1 MTGSHSPSGR
11 YAAFFDLDGTL
22 AVDNAPP
29 SPADRDA
36 IRAFRSRGNAVF
48 LCTGRAPAH
57 LYPAILDIGF
67 DGVVAGAGAHITLGG
82 QTIFRRFLSEQTIRK
97 VADFSARTG
106 YVCVLEGETGMFQIS
121 HGDTR
126 LPWPR
131 AENGADF
138 RRRYPHE
145 IITKLTYFRRCDDAL
160 EACLSDLHVIRHPD
174 YVEAVPA
181 GCSKSDGM
189 RRVLE
194 ALRIP
199 RENSLAFGDSM
210 NDLDMIA
217 YAGLGVAMGNAADPV
232 KAAADRVTRPLSENG
247 VAVALRD
254 WQADERV
261 KTQERRETDGIHPA

>member
-1 MTGSHSPSGR
+1 MTGSHSPSPR

-67 DGVVAGAGAHITLGG
+67 DGIVAGAGAHITLGG
-82 QTIFRRFLSEQTIRK
+82 QTIFRRFLSEQTIRQ
-97 VADFSARTG
+97 VADVSARTG
-106 YVCVLEGETGMFQIS
+106 YVCVLEGETGMFQVS
-121 HGDTR
+121 LGDTR
-126 LPWPR
+126 LPWPKV
-131 AENGADF
+131 ESGEDF
-138 RRRYPHE
+138 LTRYPRE
-145 IITKLTYFRRCDDAL
+145 VITKLTYFRPLDDVL
-160 EACLSDLHVIRHPD
+160 GACLSDLHVIRHPD
-174 YVEAVPA
+174 YDEAVPA

-194 ALRIP
+194 ALGIP

-217 YAGLGVAMGNAADPV
+217 YAGMGVAMGNAADPV
-232 KAAADRVTRPLSENG
+232 KAVADRVTLPLSENG
-247 VAVALRD
+247 VAAVLRD
-254 WQADERV
+254 WRANEGD
-261 KTQERRETDGIHPA
+261 KTQERRDTDGIRPS